1 MIISSL
7 TLENFRVFK
16 GKHRIDLETK
26 KDLPIVL
33 FGGLNGAGKTTILTA
48 VKLVLFGKASL
59 KGSITSTIYNN
70 YLEDQIN
77 KGAGD
82 LNSASVSIEFD
93 YSKLG
98 KHYRYL
104 IERSWSINNNK
115 LKESLLIHENDKAL
129 SELNL
134 SQAQSFIFDL
144 IPLGVADLFFFDGEK
159 IKEMADDEDGH
170 ILIDALKK
178 LVGVDLIEKAAFDTG
193 VVIRKNKKAG
203 SSNEERAIIERLEAE
218 LISAE
223 EEIELKTSDYGNSH
237 LPYEAELEAKLKKS
251 KQKLNESGGAW
262 SKSRDEL
269 ITEQGSITAR
279 KKELETKIIEL
290 MRGDI
295 IFCAAPSFMK
305 NLISQLNKD
314 LSVSKS
320 HDFNDRLDKK
330 LSNLNTKDKA
340 LSSLVDQLK
349 DNNIADARHQISSFQ
364 FSEAEKS
371 ANSSLES
378 KKALLELIAQYDEL
392 ESKLDDL
399 GLNISRAPDEA
410 ELKSIFTE
418 INAIELEIEKAS
430 NRKMEIKREIRELL
444 NIAIKLT
451 YDLDKVYSRL
461 QSEESSVKVDN
472 VGNKVIE
479 AMEKLSKTLI
489 KDKITELE
497 LEFNKVFQRLTRK
510 ADMTHQVK
518 INQENFKIELIDKL
532 GNTVNKKR
540 ISSGEKQIYA
550 FSMLESLGKVS
561 GRNLPFIVDTPLGRL
576 DSNHRTRL
584 IENFFPK
591 IGEQVIVL
599 STDTEVDED
608 FYDALMPHI
617 SKSYEIIYN
626 ESEGS
631 SNVDSGYFWSNSS
644 KENEIELLA

>member
-203 SSNEERAIIERLEAE
+203 SSNEERAIIESLEAE

-330 LSNLNTKDKA
+330 LSDLNTKDKA

-349 DNNIADARHQISSFQ
+349 DDNIADARHQISSFQ

-371 ANSSLES
+371 ANGSLES

>member
-330 LSNLNTKDKA
+330 LSDLNTKDKT

-349 DNNIADARHQISSFQ
+349 DDNIADARHQISSFQ

-371 ANSSLES
+371 ANGSLES

-410 ELKSIFTE
+410 DLKSIFTE

>member
-203 SSNEERAIIERLEAE
+203 SSNEERTIIERLEAE

-330 LSNLNTKDKA
+330 LSDLNTKDKT

-349 DNNIADARHQISSFQ
+349 DDNIADARHQISSFQ

-371 ANSSLES
+371 ANGSLES
-378 KKALLELIAQYDEL
+378 KKALLELIAQYDDL

-532 GNTVNKKR
+532 GNIVNKKR

>member
-330 LSNLNTKDKA
+330 LSDLNTKDKA

-349 DNNIADARHQISSFQ
+349 DDNIADARHQISSFQ

-371 ANSSLES
+371 ANGSLES
-378 KKALLELIAQYDEL
+378 KKALLELIAQYDDL

>member
-330 LSNLNTKDKA
+330 LSNLNTKDKT

-349 DNNIADARHQISSFQ
+349 DDNIADARHQISSFQ

-371 ANSSLES
+371 ANGSLES

>member
-203 SSNEERAIIERLEAE
+203 SSSEERAIIESLEAE

-330 LSNLNTKDKA
+330 LSGLNTKDKA

-349 DNNIADARHQISSFQ
+349 DDNIADARHQISSFQ

-371 ANSSLES
+371 ANGSLES
-378 KKALLELIAQYDEL
+378 KKALLELIAQYDDL

>member
-330 LSNLNTKDKA
+330 LSDLNTKDKA

-349 DNNIADARHQISSFQ
+349 DDNIADARHQISSFQ

-371 ANSSLES
+371 ANGSLES
-378 KKALLELIAQYDEL
+378 KKALLELIAQYDDL

-532 GNTVNKKR
+532 GNIVNKKR

>member
-330 LSNLNTKDKA
+330 LSDLNTKDKA

-349 DNNIADARHQISSFQ
+349 DDNIADARHQISSFQ

-371 ANSSLES
+371 ANGSLES
-378 KKALLELIAQYDEL
+378 KKALFELIAQYDEL

>member
-115 LKESLLIHENDKAL
+115 LKESLIIHENDKAL

-223 EEIELKTSDYGNSH
+223 EQIELKTSDYGNSH

-349 DNNIADARHQISSFQ
+349 DNNITDARHQISSFQ

-371 ANSSLES
+371 ANGSLES

>member
-330 LSNLNTKDKA
+330 LSDLNTKDKT

-349 DNNIADARHQISSFQ
+349 DDNIADARHQISSFQ

-371 ANSSLES
+371 ANGSLES
-378 KKALLELIAQYDEL
+378 KKALLELIAQYDDL

-532 GNTVNKKR
+532 GNIVNKKR

>member
-203 SSNEERAIIERLEAE
+203 SSSEERAIIESLEAE

-314 LSVSKS
+314 FSVSKS

-330 LSNLNTKDKA
+330 LSDLNTKDKA

-349 DNNIADARHQISSFQ
+349 DDNIADARHQISTFQ
-364 FSEAEKS
+364 FSEAERS
-371 ANSSLES
+371 TNGSLES
-378 KKALLELIAQYDEL
+378 KKALLELIAQYDDL

>member
-203 SSNEERAIIERLEAE
+203 SSSEERAIIESLEAE

-305 NLISQLNKD
+305 NLISQLSKD

-340 LSSLVDQLK
+340 LSSLVDLLK

-378 KKALLELIAQYDEL
+378 KKALLELIAQYDDL

>member
-349 DNNIADARHQISSFQ
+349 DDNIADARHQISSFQ

-371 ANSSLES
+371 ANGSLES
-378 KKALLELIAQYDEL
+378 KKALLELIAQYDDL

-532 GNTVNKKR
+532 GNIVNKKR

>member
-203 SSNEERAIIERLEAE
+203 SSSEERAIIESLEAE

-330 LSNLNTKDKA
+330 LSDLNTKDKA

-349 DNNIADARHQISSFQ
+349 DDNIADARHQISSFQ

-371 ANSSLES
+371 ANGSLES
-378 KKALLELIAQYDEL
+378 KKALLELIAQYDDL

>member
-349 DNNIADARHQISSFQ
+349 DDNIADARHQISSFQ

-371 ANSSLES
+371 ANGSLES

>member
-203 SSNEERAIIERLEAE
+203 SSSEERAIIESLEAE

-330 LSNLNTKDKA
+330 LSDLNTKDKA

-349 DNNIADARHQISSFQ
+349 DDNIADARHQISSFQ

-371 ANSSLES
+371 ANGSLES

>member
-320 HDFNDRLDKK
+320 HDFNDRLDRK

-371 ANSSLES
+371 ANGSLES
-378 KKALLELIAQYDEL
+378 KKALLELIAQYDDL

>member
-203 SSNEERAIIERLEAE
+203 SSSEERAIIESLEAE

-330 LSNLNTKDKA
+330 LSDLNTKDKA

-349 DNNIADARHQISSFQ
+349 DDNIADARHQISTFQ

-371 ANSSLES
+371 ANGSLES

>member
-203 SSNEERAIIERLEAE
+203 SSSEERAIIESLEAE

-330 LSNLNTKDKA
+330 LSDLNTKDKA

-349 DNNIADARHQISSFQ
+349 DDNIADARHQISSFQ

-371 ANSSLES
+371 ANGSLES
-378 KKALLELIAQYDEL
+378 KKALLELIAQYDDL

-532 GNTVNKKR
+532 GNIVNKKR

>member
-371 ANSSLES
+371 ANGSLES
-378 KKALLELIAQYDEL
+378 KKALLELIAQYDDL

>member
-330 LSNLNTKDKA
+330 LSDLNTKDKA

-349 DNNIADARHQISSFQ
+349 DDNIADARHQISSFQ

-371 ANSSLES
+371 ANGSLES

>member
-330 LSNLNTKDKA
+330 LSDLNTKDKT

-349 DNNIADARHQISSFQ
+349 DDNIADARHQISSFQ

-371 ANSSLES
+371 ANGSLES
-378 KKALLELIAQYDEL
+378 KKALLELIAQYDDL

>member
-223 EEIELKTSDYGNSH
+223 EEIELKTSNYGNSH

-330 LSNLNTKDKA
+330 LSNLNTKDKT

-349 DNNIADARHQISSFQ
+349 DDNIADARHQISSFQ

-371 ANSSLES
+371 ANGSLES
-378 KKALLELIAQYDEL
+378 KKALLELIAQYDDL

>member
-16 GKHRIDLETK
+16 GKHHIDLETK

-104 IERSWSINNNK
+104 IGRSWSINNNK

-330 LSNLNTKDKA
+330 LSDLNTKDKT

-349 DNNIADARHQISSFQ
+349 DDNIADARHQISSFQ

-371 ANSSLES
+371 ANGSLES

-461 QSEESSVKVDN
+461 QSEESSIKVDN

>member
-349 DNNIADARHQISSFQ
+349 DDNIADARHQISSFQ

-371 ANSSLES
+371 ANGSLES
-378 KKALLELIAQYDEL
+378 KKALLELIAQYDDL